1 MFFSFWL
8 CRLIESLLRKT
19 RILQLLEVCI
29 INRDIKLSLAFLT
42 ANSSLQWLWL
52 ETYWMQINHL
62 PWDTW
67 HHRYLFI
74 NNHQIKVRYCMLVFI
89 HNLLLQNN
97 IFLYQSWSKSVEI
110 CSLSTGKDSE
120 LLSQT
125 QEQTLKHKSSLV
137 FLRRVQLISTV
148 IIR

>member
-1 MFFSFWL
+1 
-8 CRLIESLLRKT
+8 
-19 RILQLLEVCI
+19 
-29 INRDIKLSLAFLT
+29 
-42 ANSSLQWLWL
+42 
-52 ETYWMQINHL
+52 
-62 PWDTW
+62 
-67 HHRYLFI
+67 
-74 NNHQIKVRYCMLVFI
+74 MLVFI